1 MRHEHAN
8 MKKRSSYEINGD
20 IYEFNNDKLKKII
33 KIRNP
38 KKGAY
43 EEFYRMVLNRT
54 VGISYETVKG
64 WIKNQTNPALEDVKA
79 IAELLEIPYTELLV
93 PTHYGAD
100 AVHTRLQK
108 IRFTEILDPFSLKY
122 RGFSNVLDMI
132 IGMGHNPTTEECID
146 SDFAERIINIIWP
159 SMPEDYALPELLG
172 YKFIYSDDELR
183 NMSGDEL
190 ESALNNGY
198 LDADKNSFY
207 DKDGKIAIERDKFGE
222 LLIKNATWLEDE
234 DRKEL
239 QEIIKEAEDWWDYC
253 EMPFALLKVDITV
266 CEQRVASFTYGPSWT
281 KPTRED
287 RWRLILDILA
297 LLGPSIEKTGLC
309 WMHEMH
315 VDQFESEMFL
325 TIEII

>member
-64 WIKNQTNPALEDVKA
+64 WVKNQTNPALEDVKA
-79 IAELLEIPYTELLV
+79 IAELLEIPYMELLV
-93 PTHYGAD
+93 PTHYAAD
-100 AVHTRLQK
+100 AVRTKLQK
-108 IRFTEILDPFSLKY
+108 IRFTEVLDPFNLSY
-122 RGFSNVLDMI
+122 CGFSNVLDMI
-132 IGMGHNPTTEECID
+132 IGMGHNPVTDECKD
-146 SDFAERIINIIWP
+146 SDFAERIINIVWP
-159 SMPEDYALPELLG
+159 DAPGDCGLPELLG
-172 YKFIYSDDELR
+172 YRFIYSEEELKR
-183 NMSGDEL
+183 MSEEEL
-190 ESALNNGY
+190 VSALNDGY
-198 LDADKNSFY
+198 VDDEGCIFY
-207 DKDGKIAIERDKFGE
+207 DKDGKIAVERHKFGE

-266 CEQRVASFTYGPSWT
+266 CEQRVASFTYGPGWT
-281 KPTRED
+281 KPTHED
-287 RWRLILDILA
+287 RWRS
-297 LLGPSIEKTGLC
+297 GTVSPE
-309 WMHEMH
+309 H
-315 VDQFESEMFL
+315 
-325 TIEII
+325 